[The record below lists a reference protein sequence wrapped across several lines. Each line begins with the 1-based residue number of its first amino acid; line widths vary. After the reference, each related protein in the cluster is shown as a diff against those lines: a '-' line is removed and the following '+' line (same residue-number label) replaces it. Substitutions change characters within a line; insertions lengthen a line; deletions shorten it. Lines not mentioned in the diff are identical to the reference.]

1 MERLSENAQQSL
13 QQFINY
19 WTNDET
25 TIEQI
30 TINRQEVAFESN
42 NDTIR
47 VPLDSITANKST
59 ILLRKCE
66 QDLDREGIGI
76 IPFPEYIG
84 IDEEQRLRVLIE
96 ETTTTGFKQRK
107 SFKRLETLYYLGD
120 VLRSRGYRTDDK
132 TLIRQTYDARN
143 ARNLQKS
150 LKRVFELFS
159 AQGLANLYT
168 TDFIG
173 PTHLVD
179 LSEEDF
185 YDRLLPY
192 AQQLKLNETA
202 SMVESSQELTL
213 LLEGDN
219 VTPQVG

>member
-1 MERLSENAQQSL
+1 MERLSENVQQSL
-13 QQFINY
+13 QQFINN

-42 NDTIR
+42 NDTVR
-47 VPLDSITANKST
+47 VPLDSIIANKST

-66 QDLDREGIGI
+66 QDLDKEGIGI
-76 IPFPEYIG
+76 IPFPDYIG
-84 IDEEQRLRVLIE
+84 INEEERLRVLIE
-96 ETTTTGFKQRK
+96 ETTTPEFKQRK

-143 ARNLQKS
+143 TRNLQKS
-150 LKRVFELFS
+150 SKRVFELFS
-159 AQGLANLYT
+159 ARGLANLYT